1 LILLLHLYE
10 NSYYL
15 FENSLLPDAE
25 RLGIKCRNINQKSH
39 LQNKIKEQFT
49 PYSRLKHKIHFTL
62 KRVRC
67 FSLFALFL
75 FGQLAAQ
82 THAQPK
88 ANILPYNTIDTAV
101 VNHTLNMGRE
111 SLKKGKLDEAQ
122 VFAKQGRQQAK
133 QINYPVG
140 MARGFNMEAN
150 ILCRKGNYP
159 EAVAHID
166 SALAIEQRVADSTL
180 QATSFMIAG
189 NIQCYMGKYAKGMEC
204 YFNGLAIEEK
214 LKVQHYVHWFY
225 SNIGNLYLDQKN
237 YQKALEYS
245 LKAIKAEEKAQD
257 KEALLNTS
265 ANLGQIYSSLGKN
278 DSALHYYNLALKTSH
293 ETNDGF
299 GIANSLVNM
308 AILYTKLKQYDK
320 ATDFSLRGSK
330 LCVANGFIDLYVY
343 SLSNLGT
350 INRELKKYDVA
361 ENYYMEA
368 VNIAKKINSKILIR
382 ESYLSL
388 AALYEEQ
395 RDFKKSYDYYK
406 LYSETKDSLLN
417 QENSK
422 LITEMNTKYTTEKK
436 EKEIELLK
444 KNEDIQNLELTKKKN
459 ELENQQTI
467 SLSVF
472 SGFILLMIVAVLL
485 FNRYQLKKKANNQ
498 LQAAFNLIEEKNV
511 LIEKS
516 NLMITDSITYAKR
529 IQDAVLPDPEDLSK
543 LLSEEFFIFYK
554 PAQIV
559 SGDFYWC
566 ASQNGKTIFVVAD
579 CTGHGVP
586 GAFMSMIGNTL
597 LNEIVNEQKITC
609 TKKIAELLDKKI
621 IHALHQHS
629 GTDQYDGMDIS
640 ICCIDKPNKEISFTG
655 AHHTMYVYNGQL
667 QKIKGDPYS
676 IGGAQHQDFKIF
688 SAHKIAYK
696 ENQKLYFL
704 TDGYCDQAGGGINKR
719 FNSNK
724 FEKILSEIQELK
736 MVEQK
741 ETLEFAFEDWKGSTK
756 QRDDILVAGIK
767 C

>member
-1 LILLLHLYE
+1 LKRAPCFLLLSFL
-10 NSYYL
+10 
-15 FENSLLPDAE
+15 
-25 RLGIKCRNINQKSH
+25 
-39 LQNKIKEQFT
+39 
-49 PYSRLKHKIHFTL
+49 
-62 KRVRC
+62 
-67 FSLFALFL
+67 L

-82 THAQPK
+82 QYVQSK
-88 ANILPYNTIDTAV
+88 ESILPFNTIDTAV
-101 VNHTLNMGRE
+101 VNRTLNLGRE
-111 SLKKGKLDEAQ
+111 TLKKGKLDEAL
-122 VFAKQGRQQAK
+122 VLALKGLHQAR

-140 MARGFNMEAN
+140 MARSYNMQAN
-150 ILCRKGNYP
+150 ILCRKGDYP
-159 EAVAHID
+159 EAINRID
-166 SALAIEQRVADSTL
+166 TALSIEQRVADSTL
-180 QATSFMIAG
+180 QQTSFMIAG
-189 NIQCYMGKYAKGMEC
+189 NIQCYMGKYAKGMEY
-204 YFNGLAIEEK
+204 YFSGLAIEEK

-245 LKAIKAEEKAQD
+245 LKALKGELKVKD

-265 ANLGQIYSSLGKN
+265 ANLGQIYSSLGKH
-278 DSALHYYNLALKTSH
+278 DSALHYYNLALTTSH

-308 AILYTKLKQYDK
+308 AILYTKLKEYDK

-330 LCVANGFIDLYVY
+330 LCVANGFTDLYVY

-350 INRELKKYDVA
+350 INRALKKYAIA
-361 ENYYMEA
+361 ENYFQQA
-368 VNIAKKINSKILIR
+368 GNIAKKINSKILIR
-382 ESYLSL
+382 ESYLAL
-388 AALYEEQ
+388 ASLYEEQ
-395 RDFKKSYDYYK
+395 QDFKKSYDYYR
-406 LYSETKDSLLN
+406 LYSNTKDSLLN

-444 KNEDIQNLELTKKKN
+444 KNEDIQTLELTKRKN
-459 ELENQQTI
+459 ELENQRTI
-467 SLSVF
+467 SLSIF
-472 SGFILLMIVAVLL
+472 GGFILLMLVAILL

-498 LQAAFNLIEEKNV
+498 LQGAFNLIEEKNA
-511 LIEKS
+511 LIERS

-543 LLSEEFFIFYK
+543 LLSEDFFIFYK

-566 ASQNGKTIFVVAD
+566 TSQNSKTIFVVAD

-640 ICCIDKPNKEISFTG
+640 ICCIDKLNKEISFTG
-655 AHHTMYVYNGQL
+655 AHHAMYVYNDGL
-667 QKIKGDPYS
+667 KKIKGDPYS
-676 IGGAQHQDFKIF
+676 IGGAQHQDFKTF
-688 SAHKIAYK
+688 SAQTIPLE
-696 ENQKLYFL
+696 ENLKLYFL
-704 TDGYCDQAGGGINKR
+704 TDGYCDQSGGSLNKR
-719 FNSNK
+719 FNSTK
-724 FEKILSEIQELK
+724 FEKILSEIQGLK
-736 MVEQK
+736 MQEQK